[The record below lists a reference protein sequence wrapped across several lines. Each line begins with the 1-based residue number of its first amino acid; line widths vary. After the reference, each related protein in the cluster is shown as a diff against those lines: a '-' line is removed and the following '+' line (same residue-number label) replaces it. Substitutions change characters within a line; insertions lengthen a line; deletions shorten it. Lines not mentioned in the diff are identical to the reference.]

1 MTGASLW
8 GALGWAGAGML
19 SCIEILVAELVVVG
33 RQPMREHAGRT
44 ACLWAASVAL
54 LAGTVALATGLL
66 SLRHGTPDV
75 VGIGT
80 TPRVALLEFVLF
92 SSYLVLTIP
101 LLLGCL
107 EINLWAAIYA
117 ATAGYAMQ
125 NLASGLAE
133 TVGLIFAQRGVT
145 LSLPVSEL
153 ITALSCAMLYVVLW
167 RLVIRR
173 TGAADMSAVRQR
185 SILAMVV
192 IVVLAVIGFD
202 LLLKASVLALLSPLV
217 ALCLRAFHAVVCL
230 FVFLVEVEMVIN
242 RQLEGEV
249 ETTERLMAERERQY
263 ALSRESIEAINLKC
277 HNLRHQIRH
286 LSDTGAAAVDKG
298 VLADIAREVAVYD
311 SSVRTGNDAL
321 DTILTE
327 KSLLCER
334 RGVTLTCMADGSAL
348 SFMAAADIYS
358 FFGNALDNA
367 LEAVSALPDD
377 AMRSISLLVRRQAGM
392 TSIHVE
398 NFHAPGAH
406 LDFEDG
412 LPQTT
417 KGDRMSHGFGT
428 RSMRATAVR
437 YGGTIAFS
445 SDGGTFCLDAL
456 LPLPQTTRAT
466 QTDGE
471 ATRGASH
478 AGGD

>member
-1 MTGASLW
+1 MTSALPL
-8 GALGWAGAGML
+8 GALGWASAGVL
-19 SCIEILVAELVVVG
+19 SCIEILVAELVVIG
-33 RQPMREHAGRT
+33 RRPTREHAGRT
-44 ACLWAASVAL
+44 ALLWAACVAL
-54 LAGTVALATGLL
+54 LAWVVALATGFL
-66 SLRHGTPDV
+66 SLRQGVPDT

-80 TPRVALLEFVLF
+80 TPRVALLEFVCF

-117 ATAGYAMQ
+117 ATAGYTMQ

-133 TVGLIFAQRGVT
+133 TVGLMLAQRGIA

-153 ITALSCAMLYVVLW
+153 VTALSCAALYAVLW

-192 IVVLAVIGFD
+192 IVILAVIGFD
-202 LLLKASVLALLSPLV
+202 LLLKAGVLALLSPPM
-217 ALCLRAFHAVVCL
+217 ALCLRVFHAVVCL

-242 RQLEGEV
+242 RQLESEV
-249 ETTERLMAERERQY
+249 ETAERLMAERERQY
-263 ALSRESIEAINLKC
+263 ALSRENIEAINLKC
-277 HNLRHQIRH
+277 HDLRHQIRH
-286 LSDTGAAAVDKG
+286 LSDAGTAVADRDA
-298 VLADIAREVAVYD
+298 LADIAREVAVYD

-334 RGVTLTCMADGSAL
+334 RGVTLTCMADGSVL

-377 AMRSISLLVRRQAGM
+377 AMRSISLLVRRRAGM
-392 TSIHVE
+392 ASIHIE
-398 NFHAPGAH
+398 NFSAPGTH

-417 KGDRMSHGFGT
+417 KDDRTSHGFGT
-428 RSMRATAVR
+428 RSMRVTAAR
-437 YGGTIAFS
+437 YGGTIVFS
-445 SDGGTFCLDAL
+445 SDGSTFCLDAL
-456 LPLPQTTRAT
+456 LPLPQPRRKT
-466 QTDGE
+466 
-471 ATRGASH
+471 
-478 AGGD
+478 

>member
-1 MTGASLW
+1 M
-8 GALGWAGAGML
+8 
-19 SCIEILVAELVVVG
+19 AELVVIG
-33 RQPMREHAGRT
+33 RQPAREHAGRT
-44 ACLWAASVAL
+44 VLLWTAFVAL
-54 LAGTVALATGLL
+54 LAWVAALATGFL
-66 SLRHGTPDV
+66 SLRHGTPDA

-80 TPRVALLEFVLF
+80 TPHVALLEFVFF

-133 TVGLIFAQRGVT
+133 TLGLMLSQRGIR
-145 LSLPVSEL
+145 LSLPISEL
-153 ITALSCAMLYVVLW
+153 VTVLSCSVLYAMLW

-192 IVVLAVIGFD
+192 IVILAVIGFD
-202 LLLKASVLALLSPLV
+202 LLLKASVLALLNPLV
-217 ALCLRAFHAVVCL
+217 ALCLRGFHAVVCL

-242 RQLEGEV
+242 RQLESEV
-249 ETTERLMAERERQY
+249 ETAERLMAEREHQY
-263 ALSRESIEAINLKC
+263 ALSRENIEAINLKC
-277 HNLRHQIRH
+277 HDLRHQIRH
-286 LSDTGAAAVDKG
+286 LSDTGAAVVDKDA
-298 VLADIAREVAVYD
+298 LADIAREVAVYD
-311 SSVRTGNDAL
+311 SSVRTGNEAL
-321 DTILTE
+321 DTILSE

-367 LEAVSALPDD
+367 LEAVGALPDD
-377 AMRSISLLVRRQAGM
+377 AMRSISLLVRRRAGM
-392 TSIHVE
+392 ASIHVE
-398 NFHAPGAH
+398 NFYAAGAH

-412 LPQTT
+412 LPQTA

-437 YGGTIAFS
+437 YGGTIVFS
-445 SDGGTFCLDAL
+445 GDGGTFCLDAL
-456 LPLPQTTRAT
+456 LPLPQPERQA
-466 QTDGE
+466 
-471 ATRGASH
+471 
-478 AGGD
+478 

>member
-1 MTGASLW
+1 MTSAPPW
-8 GALGWAGAGML
+8 ETLGWVGAGTL
-19 SCIEILVAELVVVG
+19 SCIEILVAELVVIG
-33 RQPMREHAGRT
+33 RRPPREHAGRT
-44 ACLWAASVAL
+44 ALLWVALTAL
-54 LAGTVALATGLL
+54 LAWVAALATGFL
-66 SLRHGTPDV
+66 SLQHGRPDAV
-75 VGIGT
+75 GVGIA
-80 TPRVALLEFVLF
+80 PRVALLELVFF

-133 TVGLIFAQRGVT
+133 TVGLMLAQRGVA
-145 LSLPVSEL
+145 LSLPASGLV
-153 ITALSCAMLYVVLW
+153 TVLSCAALYAVLW

-192 IVVLAVIGFD
+192 IVILAVIGFD
-202 LLLKASVLALLSPLV
+202 LLLKASVLALLSPVV

-230 FVFLVEVEMVIN
+230 FVLLVEVEMVIN
-242 RQLEGEV
+242 RQLEDEV

-277 HNLRHQIRH
+277 HDLRHQIRR
-286 LSDTGAAAVDKG
+286 LSDADTAVVDKG
-298 VLADIAREVAVYD
+298 ALADIAREVAVYD

-327 KSLLCER
+327 KSLLCES

-367 LEAVSALPDD
+367 LEAVSVLPDD
-377 AMRSISLLVRRQAGM
+377 AMRSISLLVRRRAGM
-392 TSIHVE
+392 ASIHVE
-398 NFHAPGAH
+398 NFYAPGTR

-417 KGDRMSHGFGT
+417 KDDRMSHGFGT
-428 RSMRATAVR
+428 RSMRATAAR

-445 SDGGTFCLDAL
+445 GDNGTFCLDAL
-456 LPLPQTTRAT
+456 LPLPQPDHAAEG
-466 QTDGE
+466 QG
-471 ATRGASH
+471 ATRGGSD
-478 AGGD
+478 GG